1 MQKVLF
7 IDLMNMFVRCFSS
20 IRLSNDDGLHVGG
33 VFGTLNSLQS
43 QIRMHSPDIV
53 SVVWEGKGSSERRR
67 RTLKEY
73 KEGRKFRGLNRQFE
87 YSQEDEKESFAR
99 QLQLLKECLD
109 VLPLYQ
115 PAVQYLEAD
124 DQIAYSC
131 KQLFKNNYEKV
142 IVSTD
147 RDYFQLVD
155 ENTKVYR
162 PVKTKENP
170 KGETINISWMLDKE
184 KVHPI
189 NYALLKAIVGDKS
202 DNIKGISGV
211 GEATVKKDFPILNF
225 GVTTL
230 ENLLGHAKDKVGDGK
245 TKYKKYIE
253 NSETIERNYKLVQLL
268 DVDVSLQSI
277 QALERCYKN
286 KETKFNSY
294 KLRVNLLNENISPNN
309 IDNWVSVFNSVHHEP
324 ITF

>member
-43 QIRMHSPDIV
+43 QIKMHSPDIV

-73 KEGRKFRGLNRQFE
+73 KEGRKFRGLNRQFQ

-99 QLQLLKECLD
+99 QLQLLKGCLD
-109 VLPLYQ
+109 TLPLYQ

-131 KQLFKNNYEKV
+131 RQLFSKDYEKV

-170 KGETINISWMLDKE
+170 KGEMIGIDWMLDKE
-184 KVHPI
+184 KVYPV

-202 DNIKGISGV
+202 DNISGISGV
-211 GEATVKKDFPILNF
+211 GEATVKKDFPILNY
-225 GVTTL
+225 GIVTL
-230 ENLLGHAKDKVGDGK
+230 ENFLSFAEDRVGEKRQNIKNILKVRD
-245 TKYKKYIE
+245 
-253 NSETIERNYKLVQLL
+253 
-268 DVDVSLQSI
+268 
-277 QALERCYKN
+277 
-286 KETKFNSY
+286 
-294 KLRVNLLNENISPNN
+294 
-309 IDNWVSVFNSVHHEP
+309 
-324 ITF
+324 

>member
-43 QIRMHSPDIV
+43 QIKMHSPDIV

-67 RTLKEY
+67 RILKEY
-73 KEGRKFRGLNRQFE
+73 KEGRKFRGLNRQFQ

-99 QLQLLKECLD
+99 QLQLHKECLD
-109 VLPLYQ
+109 TLPLYQ

-131 KQLFKNNYEKV
+131 RQLFSKDYEKV

-155 ENTKVYR
+155 ENTQIYR

-170 KGETINISWMLDKE
+170 KGEMINMGWMMDKE
-184 KVHPI
+184 KVYPV
-189 NYALLKAIVGDKS
+189 NYALLKSIVGDKS

-225 GVTTL
+225 GVVTL
-230 ENLLGHAKDKVGDGK
+230 ENLLEYAEDRVVEKK
-245 TKYKKYIE
+245 TQYKKYIE
-253 NSETIERNYKLVQLL
+253 NSGLIARNYTLVQLL
-268 DVDVSLQSI
+268 DIDVSLQSI
-277 QALERCYKN
+277 QALERCYEN
-286 KETKFNSY
+286 KKTKFNSY
-294 KLRVNLLNENISPNN
+294 KLRINLLDENISPNN
-309 IDNWVSVFNSVHHEP
+309 IDSWVSVFNSVLHEP